1 MRSFIPSLNLV
12 EFASKKLRTR
22 FARKFCF
29 SWKLVEIANF
39 NGFLSLF
46 PDTPHHSTQLT
57 IKQHKC
63 IQNAFGLMIRKFNAI
78 KAFKLFRLFSSR
90 VFDGMKIDSCSIA
103 LFTSNSTNQ
112 TRWWRL
118 LRLNNMDFVVERK
131 ISGCNES
138 ALYFYAYKHKNKL
151 PISPSLWLESEV
163 FSRFFFV
170 QSSDDFFYSL

>member
-1 MRSFIPSLNLV
+1 
-12 EFASKKLRTR
+12 
-22 FARKFCF
+22 
-29 SWKLVEIANF
+29 
-39 NGFLSLF
+39 
-46 PDTPHHSTQLT
+46 
-57 IKQHKC
+57 
-63 IQNAFGLMIRKFNAI
+63 MIRKFNAI

-151 PISPSLWLESEV
+151 PISPSLQLESEV

-170 QSSDDFFYSL
+170 QSSDDFFYSLKCFARKHFLVICFRVFFAPARITKNCLFNKMLPMSEWRCQAMFANNFHEAYTEKKKLLHGGQR